1 MQNTPSTRLDGWQTI
16 QPYLAPVF
24 FLGLSLWICLG
35 ARQVPFGSIR
45 MPGAGF
51 FPLLLGMSLG
61 LLSLIL
67 LATILVGNAATA
79 NREATPH
86 REILALIGTMFASA
100 WLFER
105 AGFLLTMGL
114 FVGVTVQVLA
124 RTPWALTLVIALI
137 GSIASYLLF
146 DRVLMISLPAGV
158 LSF

>member
-1 MQNTPSTRLDGWQTI
+1 MQSTPSAHVDRWQTI

-24 FLGLSLWICLG
+24 FLGLSLWICVE
-35 ARQVPFGSIR
+35 ARQVPFGSVR

-51 FPLLLGMSLG
+51 LPLLLGISLG

-67 LATILVGNAATA
+67 LATIVVGDAGAAIQ
-79 NREATPH
+79 EASPH
-86 REILALIGTMFASA
+86 LEILYLIGTMFASA

-114 FVGVTVQVLA
+114 FLGMTVQVLA
-124 RTPWALTLVIALI
+124 RTRWTITLIIALL
-137 GSIASYLLF
+137 GSVAAYLLF
-146 DRVLMISLPAGV
+146 DRVLMISLPSGM